1 MNKDVNRPSGREFDK
16 RVEILQAAESIFLQE
31 GYGRSSM
38 DQIQARVG
46 GSKRTLYRYFRSKDE
61 LFVAMI
67 EYVSGKVLDALEPD
81 LGAAG
86 LREQLILMGTRY
98 LDVLLS
104 PVGRALF
111 RTVSAEAQHFP
122 ELAETFYR
130 QGPAKASRLVAAV
143 LADASNERI
152 IQVQDPERAA
162 AQLLGAIRGNL
173 HLEAIFAGREPT
185 KKELEQTVEGAVDQ
199 FLKGTNLRTVR

>member
-1 MNKDVNRPSGREFDK
+1 MQKEQAGLSGRESDK
-16 RVEILQAAESIFLQE
+16 RIEILQAAESIFLQE

-81 LGAAG
+81 LETAS
-86 LREQLILMGTRY
+86 LRDQLIRMGKHY
-98 LDVLLS
+98 LEVLLS

-111 RTVSAEAQHFP
+111 RTVIAEAQHFP

-130 QGPAKASRLVAAV
+130 QGPARASRQMASVLEAAS
-143 LADASNERI
+143 DSGK
-152 IQVQDPERAA
+152 IQLRDPDLAA

-173 HLEAIFAGREPT
+173 HLEGIFAGYQPT
-185 KKELEQTVEGAVDQ
+185 EKEVLRTVENAVDQ
-199 FLKGTNLRTVR
+199 FLKSATLEAGR